1 MTTGRKTSRSTGTPA
16 ERVLDAF
23 KAFRSVVLR
32 DSMRQTIKFL
42 HERNLSLAAVATLMA
57 LRERG
62 DQTISTLAREIG
74 LSVAAMSQLVERL
87 VQDDLV
93 RRTSRG
99 SPAAPGGAHRPR
111 QRAPG
116 EGRRLACCRR
126 RHGPRPSVDGVA
138 EAARGGAGGRDARR
152 LRAVLSLAAGSVR
165 RSGGLIYCFRRPNYP
180 GRRTI
185 RESPAGRLRVHF

>member
-93 RRTSRG
+93 RRTE
-99 SPAAPGGAHRPR
+99 HR
-111 QRAPG
+111 AD
-116 EGRRLACCRR
+116 RR
-126 RHGPRPSVDGVA
+126 RRQVALTARGNALLAKVDGSHVA
-138 EAARGGAGGRDARR
+138 AAVTVLGRASTPSLKRLEAALVDVT
-152 LRAVLSLAAGSVR
+152 RAASEPS
-165 RSGGLIYCFRRPNYP
+165 
-180 GRRTI
+180 
-185 RESPAGRLRVHF
+185 